1 MSANTLIKVENI
13 SKVYDLGET
22 HVHALR
28 HISLEIE
35 KGEMIAIMGPSGSGK
50 STFMNILGCLDQPSE
65 GSYWLEGVNVAEM
78 TEDELAEVRNT
89 RMGFIFQQ
97 FNLLPRTTALRQV
110 QLPLIYNGA
119 EDRERRAIEALTEV
133 GLAERL
139 DHKPTEL
146 SGGQQQ
152 RVAVARALVNNPAL
166 IMADEPTGALDTR
179 SGQELLGIFQRLNA
193 QGKTILMVT
202 HEWDV
207 AMHCKRIVRFKDGRI
222 ISDELVEKPLNALEE
237 LAKLPKFE
245 DEEEE
250 EEALA

>member
-50 STFMNILGCLDQPSE
+50 STFMNILGCLDQPSD

-119 EDRERRAIEALTEV
+119 ENREERAIEALTEV
-133 GLAERL
+133 GLADRL

>member
-28 HISLEIE
+28 HITLEIE

-65 GSYWLEGVNVAEM
+65 GNYWLEGVNVAEM

-97 FNLLPRTTALRQV
+97 FNLLPRTSAIRQV

-119 EDRERRAIEALTEV
+119 QDRERRAVEALTEV
-133 GLAERL
+133 GLADRL

-152 RVAVARALVNNPAL
+152 RVAVARALVNNPAV

-193 QGKTILMVT
+193 QGRTILMVT

-222 ISDELVEKPLNALEE
+222 ISDELVDKPLNALEE

>member
-110 QLPLIYNGA
+110 LLPLIYNGA
-119 EDRERRAIEALTEV
+119 ENREQRAIEALTEV
-133 GLAERL
+133 GLADRL

-222 ISDELVEKPLNALEE
+222 ISDELVDKPLNALEE

-245 DEEEE
+245 DEQEEQ
-250 EEALA
+250 EALA